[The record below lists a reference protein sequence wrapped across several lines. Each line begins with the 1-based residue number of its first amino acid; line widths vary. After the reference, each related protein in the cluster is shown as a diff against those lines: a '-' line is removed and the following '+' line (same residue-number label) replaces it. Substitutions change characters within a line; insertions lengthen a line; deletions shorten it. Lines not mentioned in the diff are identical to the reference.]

1 LLTREAVDV
10 FLLHLRGPDSVLAF
24 HISNRYLDLA
34 PVVAGLAELRQLHYS
49 VVSDGTSTWMLL
61 AQNPAM
67 LQLPNLG
74 EKSTSVHLA
83 RRPLVWTDDYS
94 NLIQLFR

>member
-1 LLTREAVDV
+1 
-10 FLLHLRGPDSVLAF
+10 
-24 HISNRYLDLA
+24 
-34 PVVAGLAELRQLHYS
+34 LRQLNYS

-61 AQNPAM
+61 ARNPAM